1 MQFQSVPLNESIEA
15 ARNKRRSVKWVKLQS
30 TMRKSNIVNDFN
42 ASTIMYL
49 RIESFAPSP
58 TILNDLDP
66 NICIFN
72 FNRSG
77 YLFPVV
83 VIPKNFTIFSKL
95 ILRYQ
100 RNSQKKR
107 DDLKKIL
114 TRVTSV
120 YIVEITN
127 PSKLRYQIDLDN
139 NR

>member
-15 ARNKRRSVKWVKLQS
+15 ARNKRRSAKWVKLQS

-83 VIPKNFTIFSKL
+83 VIPKNFTIFSKP
-95 ILRYQ
+95 ISTRFAK
-100 RNSQKKR
+100 KKR